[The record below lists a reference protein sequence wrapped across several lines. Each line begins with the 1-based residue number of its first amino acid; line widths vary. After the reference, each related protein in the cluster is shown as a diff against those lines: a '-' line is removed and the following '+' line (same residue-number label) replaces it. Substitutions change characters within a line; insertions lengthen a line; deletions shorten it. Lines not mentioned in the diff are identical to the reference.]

1 MPPSQ
6 QAEKPESHEAE
17 EPECQEVRTLIKK
30 LRSQKAKKPGSQ
42 VIGKSQAPKTKS
54 STSSIPT
61 PKCDFPALWDC
72 QAILMNLTQQISRDT
87 EGQFCANHLDRVSY
101 KGYTTY
107 IGYAQ
112 GAVRTRVSY
121 EACKAYIGSAQKGYE
136 GYRAPVKRL

>member
-1 MPPSQ
+1 MRHDNDRMTGMQDQLMVTCAVVLAVLVKTKNKKLESQGIREKMPPSQ
-6 QAEKPESHEAE
+6 QAEKPESHKAE

-72 QAILMNLTQQISRDT
+72 
-87 EGQFCANHLDRVSY
+87 
-101 KGYTTY
+101 
-107 IGYAQ
+107 
-112 GAVRTRVSY
+112 
-121 EACKAYIGSAQKGYE
+121 
-136 GYRAPVKRL
+136 